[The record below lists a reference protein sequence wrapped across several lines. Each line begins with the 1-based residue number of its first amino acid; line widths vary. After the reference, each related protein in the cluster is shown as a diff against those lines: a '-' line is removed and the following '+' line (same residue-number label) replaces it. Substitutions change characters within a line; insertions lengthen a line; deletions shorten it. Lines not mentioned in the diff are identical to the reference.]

1 MRWEVLRKA
10 KMTERGL
17 VVPSELLEGF
27 DEVEIRREDHQIV
40 IAPISGEDPI
50 FQLGRSPV
58 ADDMDDASFNHDRY
72 LSQG

>member
-1 MRWEVLRKA
+1 MKA
-10 KMTERGL
+10 KVTEQGL
-17 VVPSELLEGF
+17 VVPNELLEGF

-58 ADDMDDASFNHDRY
+58 EDNLDDASYNHDRY
-72 LSQG
+72 LSQA